1 MVRQPTA
8 PTGYGLVQVPKQ
20 AGFRLPPIYQEEDWG
35 EGGKPQIDI
44 TDISRFQVAYL
55 QTAVGRVF
63 RRPETN
69 NTGFCE
75 TQPQLRQ
82 TKPKES
88 YERKNRPMAR

>member
-1 MVRQPTA
+1 M
-8 PTGYGLVQVPKQ
+8 K
-20 AGFRLPPIYQEEDWG
+20 EDWG
-35 EGGKPQIDI
+35 KSGKLQVRLAG
-44 TDISRFQVAYL
+44 ISRFQAACL
-55 QTAVGRVF
+55 QTTVGRVF

-88 YERKNRPMAR
+88 

>member
-35 EGGKPQIDI
+35 EGGKPQVCLAG
-44 TDISRFQVAYL
+44 ISYFQAVYL
-55 QTAVGRVF
+55 QTAASRVF

-69 NTGFCE
+69 NTVFCE

-88 YERKNRPMAR
+88 